1 MPLKSPAQEN
11 QVSLQEVLFVW
22 IDIVK
27 KAKGILVFQDNIW
40 QRKKLPY
47 NQGGVK

>member
-11 QVSLQEVLFVW
+11 QVSLQEVIFDR

-27 KAKGILVFQDNIW
+27 KAKGILVF
-40 QRKKLPY
+40 
-47 NQGGVK
+47 